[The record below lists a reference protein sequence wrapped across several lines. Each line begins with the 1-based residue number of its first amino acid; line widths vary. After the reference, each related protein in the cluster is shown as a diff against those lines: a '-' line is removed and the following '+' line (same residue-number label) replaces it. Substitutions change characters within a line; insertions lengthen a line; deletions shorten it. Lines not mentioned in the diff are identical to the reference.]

1 MKVLGSILNM
11 INRGVR
17 EGKDDFHT
25 MIFSNLQ
32 DNKVESRCV
41 IVRDFNEET
50 KTLVFN
56 TDVRSPKVE
65 AIKRNPETS
74 CLFYHF
80 KDKTQLRIST
90 YSTVHVNDNVHDDS
104 WRKTAISS
112 RKCYLTKYRPST
124 VIETMDD
131 GIPEHLSA
139 KIPTL
144 EESEFG
150 KINFAVISNKIIS
163 IDWLYL
169 SSKGHQRARYNFSD
183 NVVKKSWLAP

>member
-1 MKVLGSILNM
+1 MKVLGAILNM

-131 GIPEHLSA
+131 GIPEHLRA

>member
-25 MIFSNLQ
+25 MVFSNLE

-41 IVRDFNEET
+41 ILRDFNEET

-65 AIKRNPETS
+65 AIKQYPNTN

-80 KDKTQLRIST
+80 K
-90 YSTVHVNDNVHDDS
+90 
-104 WRKTAISS
+104 
-112 RKCYLTKYRPST
+112 
-124 VIETMDD
+124 
-131 GIPEHLSA
+131 
-139 KIPTL
+139 
-144 EESEFG
+144 
-150 KINFAVISNKIIS
+150 NKM
-163 IDWLYL
+163 
-169 SSKGHQRARYNFSD
+169 
-183 NVVKKSWLAP
+183 

>member
-17 EGKDDFHT
+17 EGRDDFHT
-25 MIFSNLQ
+25 MVFSNLQ

-41 IVRDFNEET
+41 ILRDFNEET
-50 KTLVFN
+50 KTLFFN

-112 RKCYLTKYRPST
+112 RKCYLTKHRPST
-124 VIETMDD
+124 LIETMDD
-131 GIPEHLSA
+131 GIPEHLRA

-144 EESEFG
+144 EESESG

-169 SSKGHQRARYNFSD
+169 SSKGHQRARYDFSG
-183 NVVKKSWLAP
+183 NEVKKSWLAP

>member
-1 MKVLGSILNM
+1 MKVLGSIFNM

-25 MIFSNLQ
+25 MVFSNLQ

-41 IVRDFNEET
+41 ILRDFNEET
-50 KTLVFN
+50 KTLFFN

-112 RKCYLTKYRPST
+112 RKCYLTKHRPST
-124 VIETMDD
+124 LIETMDD
-131 GIPEHLSA
+131 GIPEHLRA

-144 EESEFG
+144 EESESG

-169 SSKGHQRARYNFSD
+169 SSKGHQRARYDFSG
-183 NVVKKSWLAP
+183 NGVKKSWLAP